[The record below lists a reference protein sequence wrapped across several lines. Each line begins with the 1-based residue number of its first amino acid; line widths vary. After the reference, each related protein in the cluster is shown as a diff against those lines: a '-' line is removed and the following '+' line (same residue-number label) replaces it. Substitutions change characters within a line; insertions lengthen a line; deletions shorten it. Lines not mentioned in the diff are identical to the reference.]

1 MKRTPSPNVR
11 FRAISMEL
19 AVHLDDRRVDMVVIT
34 EDGTT
39 VSIECQGNTI
49 LDVQRHIGLV
59 TVQCPEIARWT

>member
-1 MKRTPSPNVR
+1 
-11 FRAISMEL
+11 MEL

-59 TVQCPEIARWT
+59 TAQCPEIARWS